1 MAYRK
6 AEVRRES
13 ETKIILITTARATQ
27 HIKRRTAK
35 DIVPRGDDF
44 AVCARAR
51 SDASSAGVGEGGG
64 GLAAVG
70 GWRRGSLQ
78 WAFVGRLAQIQ
89 TQRRQFVLRT
99 VSGYTLYMYIK
110 LHWCRRHRR
119 TLYIIFARVCAVCP
133 RTLHRGGGHRVQ
145 FPSRPRL
152 HERRCERWS
161 GGKRGW
167 VRRRI
172 DGEKPPS
179 GTPSSQQCVI
189 RWLTPSPIYQGKRMY
204 DLYYIY
210 CTYIYIYIRVV
221 FVCYIMYHER
231 ILLLVYVYFNTIF
244 YVCLDV
250 CQSSFSLCAVS
261 FAVSAMNSKA
271 NFYTH
276 RMVYRFRYILF
287 GYWATK
293 VTDMYQLSWYDRV
306 NAVMVLI
313 AVECT
318 NSRVQSTTQSESKFG
333 RKNPPLEWQ
342 RVYRVVFYRSV
353 EHFNLPWK

>member
-99 VSGYTLYMYIK
+99 YAREHYTGVVGIGCSSHLVQDY
-110 LHWCRRHRR
+110 
-119 TLYIIFARVCAVCP
+119 TNVGV
-133 RTLHRGGGHRVQ
+133 RGD
-145 FPSRPRL
+145 
-152 HERRCERWS
+152 
-161 GGKRGW
+161 RG
-167 VRRRI
+167 VR
-172 DGEKPPS
+172 E
-179 GTPSSQQCVI
+179 
-189 RWLTPSPIYQGKRMY
+189 
-204 DLYYIY
+204 
-210 CTYIYIYIRVV
+210 
-221 FVCYIMYHER
+221 
-231 ILLLVYVYFNTIF
+231 
-244 YVCLDV
+244 
-250 CQSSFSLCAVS
+250 
-261 FAVSAMNSKA
+261 
-271 NFYTH
+271 
-276 RMVYRFRYILF
+276 
-287 GYWATK
+287 
-293 VTDMYQLSWYDRV
+293 
-306 NAVMVLI
+306 
-313 AVECT
+313 VECT

-333 RKNPPLEWQ
+333 RKNPPLE
-342 RVYRVVFYRSV
+342 
-353 EHFNLPWK
+353 